1 METSRY
7 TERVNIPFKISQLI
21 LILGLGGI
29 GISLLYNSIPVFILI
44 SLIPLLCVGSIL
56 LLRYPWFILFVIF
69 TINYLI
75 LGISRY
81 VSVEGIS
88 VIMEILYVLALVLI
102 FIQAALFQNIEWR
115 RAINILSITLCVWT
129 GYCILEIIN
138 PTASLE
144 GWILSRGLIFNGL
157 IIVVITSLLCT
168 RYSILKA
175 IIFCL
180 SIFTLLAIVKT
191 LIQYIIGFDS
201 YETKWLN
208 EGGAT
213 THIIWS
219 GTRYFSFFTDASN
232 MGANMGAASMFFGI
246 AAFHMRSIACRIYYL
261 CVAILALYAMFLS
274 GTRGAMV
281 VPLAGLALYTLVSKQ
296 TRAIIGGAS
305 MLLFIYV
312 FFAFTTI
319 GEGNSSIRR
328 MRTAF
333 NPTKDASYIVRKE
346 NQRKLATYLK
356 HKPFGEGLG
365 LSGDGLGVKVS
376 RRFTTSIPT
385 DSWYVK
391 IWVET
396 GIVGLILYL
405 GMIFSAIGW
414 GGWIIAKRIK
424 DLELKGLLSGLL
436 CGIFGMFINAYTNS
450 FWGQF
455 PTMIIALMGLTFVLN
470 GPYFDKDIEIK
481 KLTIANK

>member
-1 METSRY
+1 M
-7 TERVNIPFKISQLI
+7 
-21 LILGLGGI
+21 
-29 GISLLYNSIPVFILI
+29 
-44 SLIPLLCVGSIL
+44 
-56 LLRYPWFILFVIF
+56 
-69 TINYLI
+69 
-75 LGISRY
+75 
-81 VSVEGIS
+81 
-88 VIMEILYVLALVLI
+88 
-102 FIQAALFQNIEWR
+102 
-115 RAINILSITLCVWT
+115 
-129 GYCILEIIN
+129 
-138 PTASLE
+138 
-144 GWILSRGLIFNGL
+144 
-157 IIVVITSLLCT
+157 
-168 RYSILKA
+168 
-175 IIFCL
+175 
-180 SIFTLLAIVKT
+180 KT

-391 IWVET
+391 IWVVEP
-396 GIVGLILYL
+396 VSL
-405 GMIFSAIGW
+405 
-414 GGWIIAKRIK
+414 
-424 DLELKGLLSGLL
+424 D
-436 CGIFGMFINAYTNS
+436 
-450 FWGQF
+450 
-455 PTMIIALMGLTFVLN
+455 
-470 GPYFDKDIEIK
+470 
-481 KLTIANK
+481 